1 MDPERMVEV
10 KAMLQVILILAALM
24 GLIGLFVNA
33 GRKLFL
39 WFGPLLPGMGPLPFG
54 MIYGAAVTAVMV
66 LFVLSRIPDSPI
78 PRVVFLVDHYALG
91 FAIYVMLFVNLADL
105 VLFLARLCRLL
116 PTPLPQG
123 AAVAA
128 GTAAM
133 LFAIVLSVYGVVHA
147 SRIQT
152 KSYVAVLQAD
162 GVNLET
168 AKMDSMKIA
177 LISDLHL
184 GYVVDENH
192 VKKIVA
198 AVNAAEADLV
208 CIAGDIFDGDITSV
222 KNPAVLQGLLREIH
236 APLGVYACLGNHD
249 AGTGYEGMLDF
260 LDKAQIHLLQDEQVL
275 IDNRLILA
283 GRKDSGPIGGQGRKR
298 TALEENE
305 ETEGLPR
312 IVLDHNPINA
322 DEYTSS
328 TDLILCGHTHQ
339 GQLFP
344 FNLAVKAALKLDY
357 GYYRQS
363 ASGPQTIVTSGAGT
377 WGPPQRVGTDN
388 EVVVIEVVF
397 PLQKKEMNDR

>member
-1 MDPERMVEV
+1 MKGIMQIVLV
-10 KAMLQVILILAALM
+10 LIAL
-24 GLIGLFVNA
+24 GGFIGLFINA

-39 WFGPLLPGMGPLPFG
+39 WFRILFTGMNPLIFG
-54 MIYGAAVTAVMV
+54 LAYGVVVTAVMV
-66 LFVLSRIPDSPI
+66 LFVLSRLPDSRI
-78 PRVVFLVDHYALG
+78 PRAVFLADHYALG
-91 FAIYVMLFVNLADL
+91 FAIYVMLFVNLAAL

-123 AAVAA
+123 AAIAA

-133 LFAIVLSVYGVVHA
+133 LFAIVLSVYGAVHG

-152 KSYVAVLQAD
+152 KNYAAVLQAD
-162 GVNLET
+162 GVNTEL

-184 GYVVDENH
+184 GYVVGENH
-192 VKKIVA
+192 IKKIVA
-198 AVNAAEADLV
+198 AINAAEADLV

-222 KNPAVLQGLLREIH
+222 ENPAALQGLLREIN

-249 AGTGYEGMLDF
+249 AGTGYEGMLEF
-260 LDKAQIHLLQDEQVL
+260 LDKAQIHLLQDEEVL

-283 GRKDSGPIGGQGRKR
+283 GRKDSGPIGGQGEKR
-298 TALEENE
+298 TALEENA
-305 ETEGLPR
+305 ETEKFPR
-312 IVLDHNPINA
+312 IVLDHNPINV
-322 DEYTSS
+322 DEYTRS

-344 FNLAVKAALKLDY
+344 FNLVVKATQKLDY

-363 ASGPQTIVTSGAGT
+363 VNGPQAIVTSGAGT

-388 EVVVIEVVF
+388 EVAVIEVTF
-397 PLQKKEMNDR
+397 PIVEGKGKE